1 MNEFL
6 EQFLIESREL
16 IAQAS
21 DDLLALEHAP
31 GDAGRFDSAFRA
43 MHTLKGAAGIMDF
56 DAMARVCHAAE
67 DRLSTIRLDAAAMT
81 PALINDCLACLDQMT
96 EWLAA
101 MEASEA
107 LPETAEADAARLVA
121 RLAPGGQVAGTAPS
135 GEIGDESGE
144 GGISADAAEI
154 LHEQVA
160 LLSLPRDAGAAGRD
174 ESALRVIRQIL
185 RGFDLAGEPGKEI
198 ASPGPAAPGP
208 AAPEPVAA
216 GAENAAARPMRAD
229 MARIDALMRL
239 SGELV
244 VLKNALGHAVQLALQ
259 DDVPK
264 QHSRNFARLHGEL
277 DRLAADLLHASV
289 AARVLPL
296 RQVFQRFPRLVRE
309 MAAKLDKK
317 IRLVTQ
323 GDATEADR
331 LIVEALFEPL
341 LHVLRNAVDHGVEP
355 EAERLALGKP
365 SPAIIR
371 LSAARIGDEVIVEI
385 ADDGRGI
392 DAQAIRA
399 TALKRGVADAET
411 LAAMSEDALRALIF
425 APGFST
431 AGSVSNLS
439 GRGVGMDAVRAAIDG
454 LGGRV
459 ELHSVL
465 GRGTVIRFRLPFTVL
480 LTRVLQVE
488 AGGQAFGIPFE
499 AVAETLQ
506 FRREE
511 VTRLG
516 AAEAISWRGRTL
528 PLIALAEALHLP
540 DTGRIAPAE
549 EKRRA
554 VIVAQGG
561 EWSALEVDGFGGQ
574 AELLLKPLDGL
585 LAGMKGVAGTAL
597 LGDGRV
603 LVVLELQDLMK

>member
-67 DRLSTIRLDAAAMT
+67 DRLSAVRADAAAMT

-101 MEASEA
+101 METSET

-121 RLAPGGQVAGTAPS
+121 RLAPAGQVAGTPPS
-135 GEIGDESGE
+135 GESAEESGE

-160 LLSLPRDAGAAGRD
+160 LLSLPRDGGAAGRD

-185 RGFDLAGEPGKEI
+185 RGFDLAGEAAREI
-198 ASPGPAAPGP
+198 TAPGP
-208 AAPEPVAA
+208 GAPEPVAA
-216 GAENAAARPMRAD
+216 GAESATARPMRMD
-229 MARIDALMRL
+229 MVRIDALMRL

-244 VLKNALGHAVQLALQ
+244 VLKNALGHAVELALQ

-296 RQVFQRFPRLVRE
+296 RQVFSRFPRLVRE
-309 MAAKLDKK
+309 MAAGLAKK
-317 IRLVTQ
+317 IRLVTE

-392 DAQAIRA
+392 DARAIRA
-399 TALKRGVADAET
+399 TAEMRGVADAET
-411 LAAMSEDALRALIF
+411 LAAMPEDALRALIF

-459 ELHSVL
+459 ELHSGL
-465 GRGTVIRFRLPFTVL
+465 GTGTVIRFRLPFTVL

-506 FRREE
+506 FRPEE
-511 VTRLG
+511 VARLG
-516 AAEAISWRGRTL
+516 AAETIPWRGRTL
-528 PLIALAEALHLP
+528 SLIALAEALNLP
-540 DTGRIAPAE
+540 DAGRVAPAE

-603 LVVLELQDLMK
+603 LVVLELQDLMS

>member
-21 DDLLALEHAP
+21 DDLLALEHAS

-67 DRLSTIRLDAAAMT
+67 DRLSTIRVDAAAMT

-107 LPETAEADAARLVA
+107 LPEMAEADAARLVA
-121 RLAPGGQVAGTAPS
+121 RLAPGGQVAGTALS
-135 GEIGDESGE
+135 GGIAEESGE
-144 GGISADAAEI
+144 RGISVDETEI
-154 LHEQVA
+154 LHEQVE
-160 LLSLPRDAGAAGRD
+160 LLSLPRDDGAAGRD
-174 ESALRVIRQIL
+174 EAALRVIRHIL
-185 RGFDLAGEPGKEI
+185 RRFDLASEPGKEI
-198 ASPGPAAPGP
+198 AASGPAA
-208 AAPEPVAA
+208 A
-216 GAENAAARPMRAD
+216 GAKNAAARPMRAN
-229 MARIDALMRL
+229 MARIDAVMRL

-244 VLKNALGHAVQLALQ
+244 VLKNALGHAVELALQ

-264 QHSRNFARLHGEL
+264 QHSRKFARLHGEL

-309 MAAKLDKK
+309 MAAGLAKK
-317 IRLVTQ
+317 IRLVTE

-371 LSAARIGDEVIVEI
+371 LSAARTGDEVIVEI

-399 TALKRGVADAET
+399 TARKRGVADAET
-411 LAAMSEDALRALIF
+411 LAAMPEDALRALIF

-454 LGGRV
+454 LGGRI
-459 ELHSVL
+459 ELHSVP
-465 GRGTVIRFRLPFTVL
+465 GTGTVIRFRLPFTVL

-511 VTRLG
+511 VARLG
-516 AAEAISWRGRTL
+516 AAETIPWRGRTL

-540 DTGRIAPAE
+540 DAGRIAPAE
-549 EKRRA
+549 EKRKA